1 MHAAAFSQT
10 LTMIMV
16 MMMTMMAMMMMII
29 VVSRTAK
36 FKRIVRRLDA
46 KMGNLNAGAYSASNW
61 EVHGGAEASN
71 RLRVCVS
78 VLFCM
83 FRPLRFV
90 RLFLFVFGMQALDE
104 GRCHHCFARVV

>member
-1 MHAAAFSQT
+1 MPRWELPAHRDLGLPRGT
-10 LTMIMV
+10 
-16 MMMTMMAMMMMII
+16 
-29 VVSRTAK
+29 SRAIEDDDGH
-36 FKRIVRRLDA
+36 RHGLAIQY
-46 KMGNLNAGAYSASNW
+46 NLNAGAYSASNW

-90 RLFLFVFGMQALDE
+90 RLVLFVFGMQALDE